1 MRASLKAAGKPCEIV
16 LYPDAGHGFNADY
29 RPSYNPQA
37 AKDGWKRMRA
47 WFKEHGVA

>member
-1 MRASLKAAGKPCEIV
+1 MRATLKAADKPSEIV

-37 AKDGWKRMRA
+37 AKDGWLRMQA
-47 WFKEHGVA
+47 WFKRYGVA